1 MFRKI
6 NTKLVLSFITLI
18 FIILTSVSTTTYFLS
33 KDSIEETARVQANS
47 SVHEMK
53 SVTELYLDQYST
65 SVDRYSS
72 NEMLIQF
79 LRDSQN
85 EDSNFSW
92 ESIQTDFEKYLEVY
106 PNITLAYIASVNQN
120 MYTEPFVDLPSDYDP
135 TTRPWYIDAIQNPN
149 EVIFTEP
156 YIDSSNGEYV
166 LTVAKAI
173 IDPQTNQTLGV
184 VANDLSLDSLE
195 QIISE
200 TFVGYD
206 GYSILLDKQGVA
218 LVHPNERGN
227 DLFHL
232 DFIQSMYQSEEQG
245 YFDYIYNDQARV
257 LSYGT
262 IEQTGWKV
270 GTVYFEER
278 LLEEANHF
286 LFIIFL
292 VSLIG
297 IGVAIV
303 VTYFISQSLTK
314 PILRLKEQVNKV
326 ADGDLTVYV
335 KSKSKDEIGELS
347 NHFNDM
353 VRNMK
358 KLISSVE
365 HSVTEVSQASENLS
379 AISEETTAS
388 SEEVGRAIAEIAR
401 GANQQAS
408 DIELANKKSFTLSSQ
423 IEKVS
428 EQNEQMNVLSKKVDE
443 SSQKGVA
450 QAEILKVKTN
460 ETSEVIQSVNT
471 DISNLVSKI
480 KEIETIIGSINEI
493 SEQTNLLALNAS
505 IEAARAGE
513 HGKGFA
519 VVASEVRKLA
529 EQSSVATEKVKQT
542 ILGIQEET
550 TNVLDTMDKSN
561 KSSKEQIQVA
571 LDTENVFKSINN
583 NLQDILQSIKTSN
596 DDIHAMNGS
605 KDDVI
610 GTLQNVSA
618 VAEESAASTEQITA
632 STEEQVRAIQSMA
645 KSAENLNESS
655 EKLREM
661 IKGFKI

>member
-33 KDSIEETARVQANS
+33 KDSIEENARVQASS

-53 SVTELYLDQYST
+53 TVTELYLDQFST

-85 EDSNFSW
+85 ENSNFSW
-92 ESIQTDFEKYLEVY
+92 ESIQTDFGKYLESY
-106 PNITLAYIASVNQN
+106 PNITLAYIASVSRD
-120 MYTEPFVDLPSDYDP
+120 MYTEPFVDLPGDYDP

-218 LVHPNERGN
+218 LVHPTERGN

-262 IEQTGWKV
+262 IEQTDWKV
-270 GTVYFEER
+270 GTVYYEER

-286 LFIIFL
+286 LFIIFI

-326 ADGDLTVYV
+326 AEGDLTVYV

-353 VRNMK
+353 VGNMK

-388 SEEVGRAIAEIAR
+388 SEEVGRAIAEIAS
-401 GANQQAS
+401 GANQQAF

-480 KEIETIIGSINEI
+480 KEIETIISSINEI

-655 EKLREM
+655 DKLREM

>member
-1 MFRKI
+1 
-6 NTKLVLSFITLI
+6 
-18 FIILTSVSTTTYFLS
+18 
-33 KDSIEETARVQANS
+33 
-47 SVHEMK
+47 
-53 SVTELYLDQYST
+53 
-65 SVDRYSS
+65 
-72 NEMLIQF
+72 
-79 LRDSQN
+79 
-85 EDSNFSW
+85 
-92 ESIQTDFEKYLEVY
+92 
-106 PNITLAYIASVNQN
+106 
-120 MYTEPFVDLPSDYDP
+120 
-135 TTRPWYIDAIQNPN
+135 
-149 EVIFTEP
+149 
-156 YIDSSNGEYV
+156 
-166 LTVAKAI
+166 
-173 IDPQTNQTLGV
+173 
-184 VANDLSLDSLE
+184 
-195 QIISE
+195 
-200 TFVGYD
+200 
-206 GYSILLDKQGVA
+206 
-218 LVHPNERGN
+218 
-227 DLFHL
+227 
-232 DFIQSMYQSEEQG
+232 
-245 YFDYIYNDQARV
+245 
-257 LSYGT
+257 
-262 IEQTGWKV
+262 
-270 GTVYFEER
+270 
-278 LLEEANHF
+278 
-286 LFIIFL
+286 
-292 VSLIG
+292 
-297 IGVAIV
+297 
-303 VTYFISQSLTK
+303 
-314 PILRLKEQVNKV
+314 
-326 ADGDLTVYV
+326 
-335 KSKSKDEIGELS
+335 
-347 NHFNDM
+347 M